1 MSGHF
6 LQGTLARKDGRGT
19 AACCACG
26 WRGPYRFHPEEINT
40 DISSHR
46 SEIKGDPVLLASLRP
61 TNPLQ
66 GLILTARGGKRYA
79 WWFDG

>member
-6 LQGTLARKDGRGT
+6 LQGTLARKDGRGA

-26 WRGPYRFHPEEINT
+26 WKGPYRFHSEEINT

-46 SEIKGDPVLLASLRP
+46 NEIKDGISFLASLRP
-61 TNPLQ
+61 ANPLQ
-66 GLILTARGGKRYA
+66 GLILTVRGGKCYA